1 MEERRLRYEDDP
13 QNSLYENVVASAFE
27 VHPYRWPVIGW
38 MSDLKNIRP
47 EDLRKHYMEY
57 YSPDNASIV
66 VAGDVN
72 AEDIFK
78 KADEYFGGIKPTSG
92 RRILK
97 SVEPPQ
103 KGERTIYLEK
113 EAELPYM
120 IAAYHVP
127 RFPDKDSY
135 ALDVLAQI
143 LSGKSGRLY
152 RSLVYEDKLAIDASA
167 GNSGISVDPFLFLLD
182 ATAAP
187 GEDIEDVEESLF
199 AQIDTLKTEPPSA
212 EELQREADETPDTAE
227 TIQSASVEAYRRLV
241 HPSWRADA
249 YYDPAQVKP
258 DQCHAVGFAAALVA
272 PNSANNAAQLACRI
286 MRVGSSRVLQ
296 QIDQAGCGLV
306 PRGVRLHP
314 RVGRAPLGSRL
325 KFGVRPRISCY
336 DASRIRSSVTRR
348 SIMIRNYGISL
359 CLALIL
365 VACSN
370 DSPAGADSS
379 AAGDLQ
385 KPVQENVDVAET
397 SDAKGPFEMPV
408 ADVFNI
414 TGQGVVITGRVTSGS
429 ISVGESVCIAGG
441 SPVTIKGIEMMR
453 ETLESIS
460 AGDMG
465 GLMLEGISK
474 DDISK
479 GDIVRSCG

>member
-1 MEERRLRYEDDP
+1 MYIPITQVNIPLCIAVFCVRRGDFTLGPVLDNNSEVMRNILRLAAVLVFLAVVPLASAAVQEHTLPNGLKVLVTEDHTSPLAVFQIWYRVGSMNEESGLTGMSHLLEHMMFKGTDKYGPSETSKTVMRFGGTDNAFTSKNYTAYFEILPSDRIDLSFDIESDRMRNLKLDPKETMSERDVVMEERRLRYEDDP

-57 YSPDNASIV
+57 YSPDNAFIV

-212 EELQREADETPDTAE
+212 EELQGAKNKLEASFIMGQDSVFNQAMQLALYEIIGDWNLHDKYVEEIRKVTAE
-227 TIQSASVEAYRRLV
+227 DV
-241 HPSWRADA
+241 
-249 YYDPAQVKP
+249 
-258 DQCHAVGFAAALVA
+258 
-272 PNSANNAAQLACRI
+272 
-286 MRVGSSRVLQ
+286 SRVAAKYLNKDNRTVG
-296 QIDQAGCGLV
+296 ILV
-306 PRGVRLHP
+306 P
-314 RVGRAPLGSRL
+314 
-325 KFGVRPRISCY
+325 
-336 DASRIRSSVTRR
+336 
-348 SIMIRNYGISL
+348 
-359 CLALIL
+359 
-365 VACSN
+365 
-370 DSPAGADSS
+370 
-379 AAGDLQ
+379 Q
-385 KPVQENVDVAET
+385 K
-397 SDAKGPFEMPV
+397 K
-408 ADVFNI
+408 
-414 TGQGVVITGRVTSGS
+414 
-429 ISVGESVCIAGG
+429 
-441 SPVTIKGIEMMR
+441 
-453 ETLESIS
+453 
-460 AGDMG
+460 
-465 GLMLEGISK
+465 
-474 DDISK
+474 K
-479 GDIVRSCG
+479 GDGE